1 MIPTLAY
8 ERAGQRITREAFY
21 AIACD
26 PRRSVAVEACAG
38 AGKTWM
44 LVSRIV
50 RALLED
56 AQGGEVRP
64 HEILAITFTKKAA
77 GEMRQRLHEWLDMFS
92 RLEPAQLRTELF
104 IRGIE
109 PEPSSNGES
118 LLQNLNKLVLQTGRT
133 VQIRTFH
140 SWFATLLRTAPM
152 GVLQALGLPASYEL
166 LEDDTEAVARVW
178 RRFQA
183 VVVADAALR
192 ADYDAVVAVH
202 GRFQAHKGLTAA
214 LFKRVEFTLA
224 DEHGVVDASVQP
236 FGAQFPAFA
245 GLDEPAQVIGQ
256 PALRDALWAAARAL
270 GGASA
275 VTFAAKGSELEQA
288 LTAGD
293 LAGVRTALLTLKDE
307 PRKFSDKLLGIEAV
321 RAAQQQLAELLAAQ
335 AQHEAWLYQQRMA
348 RLTRVLVAQFAALKR
363 ERGWVDMNDVE
374 RAALRLL
381 ADPALSGWMQQ
392 RLDARIRHLLIDEFQ
407 DTNPLQWQALYSWL
421 SSYAGAGGSAGSA
434 AGGAPSVFIVGDP
447 KQSIYRFRR
456 AEPQVFR
463 AAQQFVVDGLQGER
477 LSCDHTRR
485 NAPAVL
491 AAVNTVMGEAQEA
504 GEYAGFRPHTTE
516 SGEAGRLLALPV
528 VPRAE
533 AADQVATATHWR
545 DSLTTPR
552 TLPEETLHMQECRQ
566 AARWIAQRLADGL
579 RPDEIL
585 VLSRKRAPLGL
596 LQEALRALGIPS
608 EQPEKT
614 DLADAPEVQDIMAL
628 VDALVS
634 PTNDLAL
641 ARALK
646 SPLFGLPDAA
656 LVELAQR
663 QRQQREGGRTP
674 PTWFELIQKEERF
687 SAIPRG
693 LGAKLIQYQGWLAEL
708 PPHDA
713 LDAIYHDADALAR
726 FAAAV
731 PRALR
736 SGVLLHLRALLAAS
750 LQIDGARYASPY
762 ALVRALRAG
771 GVKAPPAMPDALTD
785 DNGNGNDGTGSAG
798 AVQLLTVHGAKGLE
812 APLVLLLDTQAAAA
826 RAETMG
832 VLVDWPGEAP
842 APQRFVFLA
851 SEARP
856 PACAAALLAREQ
868 DERRREEL
876 NALYVAMTRAQTEL
890 ALSSI
895 EPHKKPAS
903 SWWQRLQGLC
913 TPASVPAAVA
923 LSQEEEASA
932 FLMKILPS
940 APVEWSQFAIDNEA
954 TTALA
959 EIEPAEST
967 EAALGRAMHRLLEW
981 AAPPEASEWAGAPDT
996 PDPSGLAPA
1005 RVTAVQREFGLN
1017 PAQAEQAA
1025 AMAQRILQGEG
1036 AWAWD
1041 SAQIDWAG
1049 NEVEITHNGQVL
1061 RIDRLVRRRD
1071 TGAWWVLDYK
1081 STAQPQQQPAL
1092 RAQLQT
1098 YCAAVQRANPGAP
1111 VRAAFLTAQG
1121 AIVPVDANPMEP
1133 TPDAN
1138 R

>member
-1 MIPTLAY
+1 MTPTLAY
-8 ERAGQRITREAFY
+8 EHAGQRITREAFY

-56 AQGGEVRP
+56 AQSGQVRP

-77 GEMRQRLHEWLDMFS
+77 GEMRQRLQQWLDDFS
-92 RLEPAQLRTELF
+92 SMTPGRLRTELL
-104 IRGIE
+104 IRGIG
-109 PEPSSNGES
+109 PEPPPNIES
-118 LLQNLNKLVLQTGRT
+118 LLQNLNQQVHQTGRT

-166 LEDDTEAVARVW
+166 LEDDAEAVARVW

-183 VVVADAALR
+183 VVVADPALR

-224 DEHGVVDASVQP
+224 DDHGVVDASVLP
-236 FGAQFPAFA
+236 FGEQFPAFA
-245 GLDEPAQVIGQ
+245 GLDEPAQAIGQ
-256 PALRDALWAAARAL
+256 PVLRDALWAAARAL

-293 LAGVRTALLTLKDE
+293 LAGVRTALLTQKDE
-307 PRKFSDKLLGIEAV
+307 PRKFNDKLLGIEAV
-321 RAAQQQLAELLAAQ
+321 RTAQQHLAELLAAQ
-335 AQHEAWLYQQRMA
+335 AQHEAWRYQQRMA
-348 RLTRVLVAQFAALKR
+348 RLTRVLVAQFSALKR

-421 SSYAGAGGSAGSA
+421 SSYAGAGGAAGSA

-491 AAVNTVMGEAQEA
+491 AAVNTVMGAAQAA

-516 SGEAGRLLALPV
+516 SAEPGRLLALPV
-528 VPRAE
+528 VPRAVAAAAAAADE
-533 AADQVATATHWR
+533 AAAWR

-552 TLPEETLHMQECRQ
+552 TLPEETLRMQECRQ
-566 AARWIAQRLADGL
+566 AARWLAQRLAGGL

-585 VLSRKRAPLGL
+585 VLSRKREPLGL
-596 LQEALRALGIPS
+596 MQEALRALGIPS

-663 QRQQREGGRTP
+663 QRQQREAGRTP
-674 PTWFELIQKEERF
+674 PTWFELIQKEEQL
-687 SAIPRG
+687 SAITRG

-731 PRALR
+731 PEVQRAR
-736 SGVLLHLRALLAAS
+736 VLLNLRALLAAS
-750 LQIDGARYASPY
+750 LQIDGARYATPY

-771 GVKAPPAMPDALTD
+771 GVKAPPAMPDE
-785 DNGNGNDGTGSAG
+785 TGMG

-812 APLVLLLDTQAAAA
+812 AALVLLLDTQAAAA
-826 RAETMG
+826 RTETMG

-895 EPHKKPAS
+895 EPYAVPAS

-913 TPASVPAAVA
+913 TPEPVPAAVA
-923 LSQEEEASA
+923 LTQEGAVSS
-932 FLMKILPS
+932 FFMKILPS
-940 APVEWSQFAIDNEA
+940 ALAEWSLFATDIEA
-954 TTALA
+954 NNVRQT
-959 EIEPAEST
+959 ESAEST
-967 EAALGRAMHRLLEW
+967 EAAVGRAMHRLLEW
-981 AAPPEASEWAGAPDT
+981 AAPPVSPASAIPAPT
-996 PDPSGLAPA
+996 PAQQQ
-1005 RVTAVQREFGLN
+1005 AVQREFALN
-1017 PAQAEQAA
+1017 AAQARQAA

-1049 NEVEITHNGQVL
+1049 NEVEITHDGQVL

-1092 RAQLQT
+1092 RAQLQI
-1098 YCAAVQRANPGAP
+1098 YGAAVQRANPGAP

-1138 R
+1138 P

>member
-1 MIPTLAY
+1 MRDADLAY
-8 ERAGQRITREAFY
+8 EHAGQRITREAFY

-92 RLEPAQLRTELF
+92 RLEPEQLRTELF
-104 IRGIE
+104 IRGIDL
-109 PEPSSNGES
+109 EPSSNGES
-118 LLQNLNKLVLQTGRT
+118 LLQNLNQLVLQTGRT

-183 VVVADAALR
+183 VVVADPALR

-214 LFKRVEFTLA
+214 LYKRVEFTLA
-224 DEHGVVDASVQP
+224 DDHGVVDASVQP
-236 FGAQFPAFA
+236 FGEQFPAFA
-245 GLDEPAQVIGQ
+245 GLDEPAQAIGQ
-256 PALRDALWAAARAL
+256 PVLRDALWAAARAL

-293 LAGVRTALLTLKDE
+293 FAGVRTALLTQKEE

-321 RAAQQQLAELLAAQ
+321 RAAQQHLAELLAAQ

-421 SSYAGAGGSAGSA
+421 SSYAGAGGAAGSA

-477 LSCDHTRR
+477 LGCDHTRR

-516 SGEAGRLLALPV
+516 STAPGQLLTLPV

-533 AADQVATATHWR
+533 ATSDDAATTWR

-566 AARWIAQRLADGL
+566 AARWIAQRLAGGL

-750 LQIDGARYASPY
+750 LQIDGARYATPY

-771 GVKAPPAMPDALTD
+771 GVKAPPAMPDE
-785 DNGNGNDGTGSAG
+785 TGMG

-812 APLVLLLDTQAAAA
+812 ATLVLLLDTQAAAA
-826 RAETMG
+826 RTETMG

-842 APQRFVFLA
+842 APRRFVFLA

-913 TPASVPAAVA
+913 TPAPVPAAVA

-940 APVEWSQFAIDNEA
+940 APVEWSLFATDIEVNNEQQ
-954 TTALA
+954 A
-959 EIEPAEST
+959 EPPEST

-981 AAPPEASEWAGAPDT
+981 AAPPTPGAPGT
-996 PDPSGLAPA
+996 VAIAPA
-1005 RVTAVQREFGLN
+1005 PTPAQQQAVQREFALN

-1049 NEVEITHNGQVL
+1049 NEVEITHGGQVL

-1098 YCAAVQRANPGAP
+1098 YCAAVQHANPGAP

>member
-1 MIPTLAY
+1 MTPTLAY
-8 ERAGQRITREAFY
+8 EHAGQRITREAFY

-56 AQGGEVRP
+56 AQSGEVRP

-77 GEMRQRLHEWLDMFS
+77 GEMRQRLQQWLDDFS
-92 RLEPAQLRTELF
+92 SMAPGPLRTELL
-104 IRGIE
+104 IRGIG
-109 PEPSSNGES
+109 PEPPPNIES
-118 LLQNLNKLVLQTGRT
+118 LLQNLNQQVLQTGRT

-183 VVVADAALR
+183 VVVADPALR

-224 DEHGVVDASVQP
+224 DDHGVVDASVLP
-236 FGAQFPAFA
+236 FGEQFPAFA
-245 GLDEPAQVIGQ
+245 GLDEPAQAIGQ
-256 PALRDALWAAARAL
+256 PVLGDALWAAARAL

-293 LAGVRTALLTLKDE
+293 LAGVRTALLTQKDE
-307 PRKFSDKLLGIEAV
+307 PRKFSDKLAGIEAV
-321 RAAQQQLAELLAAQ
+321 RAAQQHLAELLAAQ
-335 AQHEAWLYQQRMA
+335 AQHEAWRYQQQMA

-421 SSYAGAGGSAGSA
+421 SSYAGAGGAAGSA

-491 AAVNTVMGEAQEA
+491 AAVNTVMGAAQAA

-516 SGEAGRLLALPV
+516 SAEPGRLLALPV
-528 VPRAE
+528 VPRVVAAVAADE
-533 AADQVATATHWR
+533 AATWR

-566 AARWIAQRLADGL
+566 AARWIAQRLAGGL

-608 EQPEKT
+608 EQPEKS
-614 DLADAPEVQDIMAL
+614 DLADAPEVQDILAL

-634 PTNDLAL
+634 PANDLAL

-663 QRQQREGGRTP
+663 QRQQREPGRAP
-674 PTWFELIQKEERF
+674 PTWFDLIQKEEQL
-687 SAIPRG
+687 STIPRG

-713 LDAIYHDADALAR
+713 LDAIYHDADVLAR

-750 LQIDGARYASPY
+750 LQIDGARYATPY

-785 DNGNGNDGTGSAG
+785 GNDHGNDGNNDTGSGG

-876 NALYVAMTRAQTEL
+876 NALYVAMTRAQAEL

-895 EPHKKPAS
+895 EPYAVPAS

-913 TPASVPAAVA
+913 TPEPVPAAVA
-923 LSQEEEASA
+923 LPQEGAASS
-932 FLMKILPS
+932 FLMKILPQ
-940 APVEWSQFAIDNEA
+940 APVQWSQFATENEV
-954 TTALA
+954 TKELKV
-959 EIEPAEST
+959 ESA
-967 EAALGRAMHRLLEW
+967 EAAVGRAMHRLLEW
-981 AAPPEASEWAGAPDT
+981 AAPPVSPASAIPAPT
-996 PDPSGLAPA
+996 PAQQQ
-1005 RVTAVQREFGLN
+1005 AVQREFALN
-1017 PAQAEQAA
+1017 AAQAGQAA

-1049 NEVEITHNGQVL
+1049 NEVEITHDGQVL

-1081 STAQPQQQPAL
+1081 SAAQPQQQPAL

-1098 YCAAVQRANPGAP
+1098 YRAAVQRACPGAP
-1111 VRAAFLTAQG
+1111 VRTAFLTAQG
-1121 AIVPVDANPMEP
+1121 AVVPVDANPVNP
-1133 TPDAN
+1133 APDGN
-1138 R
+1138 P